1 MSSSS
6 IPSHRKPP
14 RRKSNPNPNSTI
26 KPSSSSSSSSWC
38 CSFKSPPKSPE
49 TLISLPY
56 KYRPNY
62 NKPTAETL
70 AKSVI
75 SSVSSSPMS
84 AKSGLSLVGR
94 IDPRKILSPGRVS
107 PIDDPIPHCQ
117 VIDNVGPTDDE
128 VEVEVDVDVVGP
140 MKEVILEGD
149 VEVEVE
155 CEYDVR
161 LSLKGKNGGGCLVL
175 EVNSRVLKENSVVF
189 DGLINGNSSN
199 GGKNGGFW
207 RIEVPD
213 VEDLGIFRETIE
225 LMFEEDVARK
235 LIKIGP
241 YRAID
246 ILEVSASIKF
256 NRGVQSCL
264 KYLEAVPWTE
274 EEEEK
279 LSKLFSKFKFD
290 DASSTELFSRLNLND
305 CNTPQQNLASQL
317 IRSITACENTKPR
330 NELKSMVKGLLSK
343 SSVYEKDHHDIT
355 KDDLYSV
362 CHSCLSSLVTLFQDD
377 LNSKKN
383 LNKPLIESV
392 SWQVENINWL
402 LEILLDRHM
411 AEDFVDVWA
420 AQTNLLDLHERASPM
435 VRYELS
441 RISAVLF
448 TAMGTRKLQ
457 CGPESRSGLLRSW
470 FGPMLLDFG
479 WLQRCRKGLNVR
491 ELEEAM
497 GQTLL
502 TLPLKQ
508 QYALFMEWFRCFSKH
523 GTECPNLGKAFQVW
537 WRRSFLR
544 GSETRAI
551 ESR

>member
-1 MSSSS
+1 MSSSSS
-6 IPSHRKPP
+6 IPSHKKPP
-14 RRKSNPNPNSTI
+14 RRKSNPKPNSTI
-26 KPSSSSSSSSWC
+26 KPSSSSSSSSSSWC

-49 TLISLPY
+49 TLISLPH

-62 NKPTAETL
+62 NKPNNPTSETL

-107 PIDDPIPHCQ
+107 PIDDPIPYCR
-117 VIDNVGPTDDE
+117 VTDNVGPTDDEVE

-149 VEVEVE
+149 VEVE

-189 DGLINGNSSN
+189 DGLIKGNDSNN

-213 VEDLGIFRETIE
+213 VEDLGVFRETIE

-246 ILEVSASIKF
+246 ILE
-256 NRGVQSCL
+256 
-264 KYLEAVPWTE
+264 YLEAVPWTE

-279 LSKLFSKFKFD
+279 LSKLFTKFKFD

-305 CNTPQQNLASQL
+305 CNTPQQNLASRL

-330 NELKSMVKGLLSK
+330 NELKAMVKGLLSK

-362 CHSCLSSLVTLFQDD
+362 CHSCLSSLVTLFQDHSNNK
-377 LNSKKN
+377 NS
-383 LNKPLIESV
+383 LNKPLIELV

-420 AQTNLLDLHERASPM
+420 AQANLLDMHERASPM

-441 RISAVLF
+441 RVSAVLF

-523 GTECPNLGKAFQVW
+523 GTECPNLSKAFQVW